1 MKNMFKKVITGVMMA
16 SILCSS
22 VVCAGAAEVSTGGD
36 NGSEAVVGVSAT
48 TSSSGKTSG
57 ASNSIGVADSND
69 SVKAETESE
78 PVCSLRSYQ
87 RPAIIPKNQ
96 NMRVTLKNRNL
107 MGNSRV
113 PVMLEAETNGKGS
126 DYLEWRFTQGENGAD
141 IKRVDNKRVMVT
153 YKDGFYG
160 CISGYVNTI
169 NGNVAWFNIYP
180 DRKATTPYTF
190 KNGYECVG
198 CDNPQLGPALI
209 GVMNGAIYHQYMNF
223 EYGELQFSARDSKCA
238 KSVSIYTDTDSIKF
252 SNNGL
257 KVSFEAVSG
266 CSVGGCHYMLV
277 NSKGQVSCYDIL
289 TTYL

>member
-22 VVCAGAAEVSTGGD
+22 VVCAGAA
-36 NGSEAVVGVSAT
+36 
-48 TSSSGKTSG
+48 TSSWGKTSG
-57 ASNSIGVADSND
+57 ASNSIGVVDSND

-198 CDNPQLGPALI
+198 CDNPQLGPAII
-209 GVMNGAIYHQYMNF
+209 GVLNGAIYH
-223 EYGELQFSARDSKCA
+223 LAIFSERFKMCR
-238 KSVSIYTDTDSIKF
+238 
-252 SNNGL
+252 
-257 KVSFEAVSG
+257 E
-266 CSVGGCHYMLV
+266 CV
-277 NSKGQVSCYDIL
+277 NLYRYRFNKIF
-289 TTYL
+289 